1 MTLIV
6 GIKCSDGVVLGADGA
21 ATVGV
26 LGQPTIRQQ
35 TARKLIIVQ
44 EHVVV
49 GVSGPVGLGQRFCH
63 EVDALWSASKLSGKK
78 PVESGLII
86 ADALRKHIV
95 VEMNVAG
102 AARNAIGPVAGN
114 DVLSACLV
122 ALPCSKDPTL
132 IQFDQQ
138 GAPEV
143 ATKDLPFVAIGSGE
157 AIADPFLALLRRVC
171 WPGRLP
177 SLQEGVLAACWTLD
191 HAIKTHPGGVAEPMQ
206 IVTLQAGGKA
216 RELADVDL
224 AEHRQAIEGAEGA
237 LTTYMTGLYAAPTT
251 NEVPAPPK
259 P

>member
-21 ATVGV
+21 ATLGV
-26 LGQPTIRQQ
+26 MGQMTIRQQ
-35 TARKLIIVQ
+35 TARKLTILQ
-44 EHVVV
+44 DHVVV

-63 EVDALWSASKLSGKK
+63 EIEALWTGNKLSNKK
-78 PVESGLII
+78 PVESGVVI
-86 ADALRKHIV
+86 ADALRKHIM
-95 VEMNVAG
+95 VEMNVA
-102 AARNAIGPVAGN
+102 AAAQKAIGPAASN
-114 DVLSACLV
+114 DAVSGCLV

-157 AIADPFLALLRRVC
+157 LIADPFLALVRRLC
-171 WPGRLP
+171 WPDRMP
-177 SLQEGVLAACWTLD
+177 TLQEGVLAACWTLD

-206 IVTLQAGGKA
+206 LVTLRADGKA
-216 RELADVDL
+216 AELADLDL
-224 AEHRQAIEGAEGA
+224 AEHRQAIEGAEDA
-237 LTTYMTGLYAAPTT
+237 LGDYMRGLHTPPAN
-251 NEVPAPPK
+251 NEVSAPPK